1 MLSLNCFSGTALRFV
16 SPVKDTPYQMQAIK
30 VGNILIADRVLML
43 RISWLDITRNFG
55 GDDSEAAICRGS
67 MLDGLLDECAECFG
81 PASSANEYGQGYRAG
96 ILHVAEMLG
105 FQNM

>member
-55 GDDSEAAICRGS
+55 G
-67 MLDGLLDECAECFG
+67 LLDECAECFG